1 MLKLRKSV
9 TNHWVYGSHGLAS
22 RGGEVWGGGGR
33 GGGVE
38 IEYTNGVTTKR
49 MNSLS
54 VILLKP
60 EFRLMR
66 NIRVY

>member
-1 MLKLRKSV
+1 M
-9 TNHWVYGSHGLAS
+9 GLMDLLQGAGKC
-22 RGGEVWGGGGR
+22 GGVGR
-33 GGGVE
+33 GEGGVE

>member
-1 MLKLRKSV
+1 MAGWGV
-9 TNHWVYGSHGLAS
+9 GGL
-22 RGGEVWGGGGR
+22 GR
-33 GGGVE
+33 VE

-49 MNSLS
+49 INYLS